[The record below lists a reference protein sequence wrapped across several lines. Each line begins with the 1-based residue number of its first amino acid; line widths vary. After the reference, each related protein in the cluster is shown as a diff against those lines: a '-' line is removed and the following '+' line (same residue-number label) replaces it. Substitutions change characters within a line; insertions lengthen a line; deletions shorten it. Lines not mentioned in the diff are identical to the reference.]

1 MTLLVLSGAD
11 VRALFPPR
19 EGLAPMREAFL
30 ALSRGEAHQPLR
42 PVVAPEGA
50 AGLLAMM
57 PAHTAAAGYGV
68 KIVCLF
74 EGNTAL
80 GLDAHQGAML
90 LFSGETGEALALL
103 NASVLTELRTP
114 AVTAVA
120 TEALARPDAA
130 QLTVFGTG
138 VQGAAHIRTLAAVRP
153 LDRVRVVAR
162 DAARAKQV
170 CDSLA
175 TSLGLPVE
183 VASSPEDAVRAA
195 DIVVTATNAVS
206 PLLRREWLRPGT
218 HVNAVGSCVPHTREL
233 DTATLAA
240 ARVFAD
246 SVESTTHE
254 AGDYLFAARDA
265 AIGPADLTPLGDVLL
280 GRAPGRR
287 SADEITVFESVG
299 LAIQDL
305 AAARFVHA
313 RAEETG
319 TGVRV
324 EY

>member
-11 VRALFPPR
+11 VRALFPPK
-19 EGLAPMREAFL
+19 EGLAPMREAL
-30 ALSRGEAHQPLR
+30 MALSRGEAHQPLR

-57 PAHTAAAGYGV
+57 PAYTGAAGYGV

-130 QLTVFGTG
+130 DLTVFGIG

-153 LDRVRVVAR
+153 LRSVRVVAR
-162 DAARAKQV
+162 SASRAL
-170 CDSLA
+170 CASLSA
-175 TSLGLPVE
+175 ELDLPVT
-183 VASSPEDAVRAA
+183 VASSAEDAVRAA

-206 PLLRREWLRPGT
+206 PLLRYDWLRPGT

-233 DTATLAA
+233 DTATMAS
-240 ARVFAD
+240 ARVFVD
-246 SVESTTHE
+246 SLESATHE
-254 AGDYLFAARDA
+254 AGDYVFAAEEG
-265 AIGPADLTPLGDVLL
+265 AITPQDLTPLGDVLL
-280 GRAPGRR
+280 GRTPGRR
-287 SADEITVFESVG
+287 YEDEITVFESVG

-305 AAARFVHA
+305 AAARYVHA

-319 TGVRV
+319 AGTRV

>member
-11 VRALFPPR
+11 VRALFPPK
-19 EGLAPMREAFL
+19 ESLAPMRDAL
-30 ALSRGEAHQPLR
+30 KALSRGEAHQPLR

-57 PAHTAAAGYGV
+57 PAYTAAAGYGV

-90 LFSGETGEALALL
+90 LFSGDTGEALALL

-130 QLTVFGTG
+130 ELTVFGIG

-153 LDRVRVVAR
+153 LTRVRVVAR
-162 DAARAKQV
+162 DASRAERV
-170 CDSLA
+170 CAVLSA
-175 TSLGLPVE
+175 ELGLPVE
-183 VASSPEDAVRAA
+183 VASSPEEAVRAA
-195 DIVVTATNAVS
+195 DIVVTATNAAS

-233 DTATLAA
+233 DTPTIAE
-240 ARVFAD
+240 ARVFVD
-246 SVESTTHE
+246 SIESVTHE
-254 AGDYLFAARDA
+254 AGDFLFALREG

-280 GRAPGRR
+280 GRVPGRE
-287 SADEITVFESVG
+287 SAEQITVFESVG
-299 LAIQDL
+299 LAVQDL
-305 AAARFVHA
+305 AAARFIHR
-313 RAEETG
+313 RAAETG
-319 TGVRV
+319 AGTRV
-324 EY
+324 AY

>member
-11 VRALFPPR
+11 VRALFPPK
-19 EGLAPMREAFL
+19 ESLAPMRDAL
-30 ALSRGEAHQPLR
+30 KALSRGEAHQPLR

-57 PAHTAAAGYGV
+57 PAYTAAAGYGV

-90 LFSGETGEALALL
+90 LFSGDTGEALALL

-130 QLTVFGTG
+130 ELTVFGIG

-153 LDRVRVVAR
+153 LTRVRVVAR
-162 DAARAKQV
+162 DAARAERV
-170 CDSLA
+170 CAVLSA
-175 TSLGLPVE
+175 ELGLPVE
-183 VASSPEDAVRAA
+183 VAPSPEEAVRAA
-195 DIVVTATNAVS
+195 DIVVTATNAAS

-233 DTATLAA
+233 DTPTIAE
-240 ARVFAD
+240 ARVFVD
-246 SVESTTHE
+246 SIESATHE
-254 AGDYLFAARDA
+254 AGDYLFAQREG

-280 GRAPGRR
+280 GRAPGRE
-287 SADEITVFESVG
+287 SAEQITVFESVG
-299 LAIQDL
+299 LAVQDL
-305 AAARFVHA
+305 AAARFIHR
-313 RAEETG
+313 RAAETG
-319 TGVRV
+319 AGTRV
-324 EY
+324 AY